1 MLTTSSESSD
11 PVAPRNS
18 ENNERDES
26 PWLQAHKALSRLAQ
40 ERAAADAEEGRCLL
54 AALRTA
60 AHAHLGFGSFGEYV
74 ERMFGYKPRS
84 TQEKL
89 RVAEALEEL
98 PAIRVALETG
108 VLNWSA
114 VRELTRVAVPETEH
128 AWLKVARGKT
138 VNLLEALVA
147 GKPRGA
153 EPSSEAFPGARRHVL
168 RFEVAAE
175 TLCLFREAMHKLQR
189 DSGASLDDDS
199 ALMLMARHILG
210 GPAEGDEGRAPYPI
224 ALSIC
229 PQCSRGSQQANGEL
243 VAVAEE
249 IVAMAECD
257 GQQLGL
263 LPTAVTAVDHAGADG
278 CAAGAHTG
286 VRAETAGAHTGVRA
300 ETAAAHTGAGSKVD
314 RTDRARAKQSI
325 PPATRRA
332 VLRRDHHRCCVP
344 GCRHARYVDLHHIRL
359 SSEGGS
365 NAPSNIITLCSAHH
379 RAVHRGE
386 LSITGSVPEGVYFRH
401 ADGTLYGQSLDPRTV
416 EVQTKAFAALRKL
429 GFRESE
435 TRQVLAELCNEHG
448 VEPPRVE
455 RILRDAVARLTSSSS
470 LSKVPRPSGKRP
482 GT

>member
-1 MLTTSSESSD
+1 MLTTSSEPEE
-11 PVAPRNS
+11 PVAPGSS
-18 ENNERDES
+18 ENNERNDS
-26 PWLQAHKALSRLAQ
+26 PWFSAHEALSRLAR

-54 AALRTA
+54 AALRAA
-60 AHAHLGFGSFGEYV
+60 AHAHLGFGSFGEYI

-98 PAIRVALETG
+98 PVIRVALETG

-114 VRELTRVAVPETEH
+114 VRELTRVAVSETEQD
-128 AWLKVARGKT
+128 WLKVARGKT
-138 VNLLEALVA
+138 VHQLEALVA

-153 EPSSEAFPGARRHVL
+153 KPGSPANPGARRHVL

-175 TLCLFREAMHKLQR
+175 TLCLFREAMSKLQR

-199 ALMLMARHILG
+199 ALMLMARHVLG
-210 GPAEGDEGRAPYPI
+210 GPGGPGEGDQGRAPYQI

-243 VAVAEE
+243 VAVGQE

-257 GQQLGL
+257 GQHLGL
-263 LPTAVTAVDHAGADG
+263 LPMAVTAVDHASADG
-278 CAAGAHTG
+278 CAAAAHTG
-286 VRAETAGAHTGVRA
+286 ARD

-314 RTDRARAKQSI
+314 STDRARAKQSI

-332 VLRRDHHRCCVP
+332 VLCRDHHRCCIP
-344 GCRHARYVDLHHIRL
+344 GCRNARHVELHHIRL

-365 NAPSNIITLCSAHH
+365 NAPSNIITLCGAHH

-386 LSITGSVPEGVYFRH
+386 LSITGSVPEGVSFQH
-401 ADGTLYGQSLDPRTV
+401 ADGSAYGQSLDPRTV

-435 TRQVLAELCNEHG
+435 TRSVLTELCNEHRAQ
-448 VEPPRVE
+448 PPSLE
-455 RILRDAVARLTSSSS
+455 RILRDALARLTS